1 SLEMVDKINDVWVSD
16 EDIVDY
22 DKLISS
28 KDWERM
34 NEDFG
39 NIGYKEGILEGKDI
53 TIQEGFNK
61 GYAEGA
67 SVGKEIG
74 RLRGL
79 LNTLLE
85 YYTPLLNSTNV
96 NDSNIVLPAHSII
109 DRLKSLENDLAN
121 LTVEK
126 IFTKNYFKATL
137 STDSMCSCREKS
149 DSTMEN
155 CCKNSN
161 MDDFEMSNVGSESES
176 CLLFQQS
183 VSQANSPEQVLAEYR
198 EKVKTLLAEIGF
210 NVNSI

>member
-1 SLEMVDKINDVWVSD
+1 MVDKINDVWVSD
-16 EDIVDY
+16 EEIVDY
-22 DKLISS
+22 DRLISS
-28 KDWERM
+28 KNWERM

-67 SVGKEIG
+67 RVGKEIG

-96 NDSNIVLPAHSII
+96 DDSNIILPTQSTI

-121 LTVEK
+121 LTIEK
-126 IFTKNYFKATL
+126 IFTKSYFKATL
-137 STDSMCSCREKS
+137 LTDSTCSCREKS
-149 DSTMEN
+149 DSTMES
-155 CCKNSN
+155 CCKNNN
-161 MDDFEMSNVGSESES
+161 MDDLEVSNIDNESES
-176 CLLFQQS
+176 CLSSQQS
-183 VSQANSPEQVLAEYR
+183 VLQANSPEQILAEYR
-198 EKVKTLLAEIGF
+198 EKVKTLLAEFGF
-210 NVNSI
+210 SINSI

>member
-1 SLEMVDKINDVWVSD
+1 MVDKINDVWASD
-16 EDIVDY
+16 EEIVDY
-22 DKLISS
+22 DRLISS
-28 KDWERM
+28 KNWERM

-67 SVGKEIG
+67 RVGKELG

-96 NDSNIVLPAHSII
+96 DDSNIILPTQSTI

-137 STDSMCSCREKS
+137 LTDSTCSCSEKS
-149 DSTMEN
+149 DES
-155 CCKNSN
+155 CCKNNN
-161 MDDFEMSNVGSESES
+161 MDDLEVSTVGNESES
-176 CLLFQQS
+176 SSQQS
-183 VSQANSPEQVLAEYR
+183 VLQANSPEHILAEYR
-198 EKVKTLLAEIGF
+198 EKVKTLLAEFGF
-210 NVNSI
+210 NINSI